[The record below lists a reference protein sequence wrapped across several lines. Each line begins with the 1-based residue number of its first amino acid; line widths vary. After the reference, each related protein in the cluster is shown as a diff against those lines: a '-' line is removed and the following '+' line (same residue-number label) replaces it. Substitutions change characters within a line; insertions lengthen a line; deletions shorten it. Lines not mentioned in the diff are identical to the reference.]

1 MLSTQPRIDRWRELI
16 QTGYL
21 EMPGL
26 HLTKPQIR
34 RMWNLDV
41 TTCDAVLDALEREK
55 VLRRTPEEAYVLES
69 CMLFEYA

>member
-1 MLSTQPRIDRWRELI
+1 MFSAQLHLDRWLELI
-16 QTGYL
+16 QTEYH

-34 RMWNLDV
+34 RMWSLDV

-55 VLRRTPEEAYVLES
+55 VLRRTSQQTYVLES
-69 CMLFEYA
+69 

>member
-1 MLSTQPRIDRWRELI
+1 MVVVMTSIQPPLDRWHLLI
-16 QTGYL
+16 QTEYR

-41 TTCDAVLDALEREK
+41 ATCDAVLDALEHEK
-55 VLRRTPEEAYVLES
+55 FLKRTPDQVYVLGS
-69 CMLFEYA
+69 

>member
-1 MLSTQPRIDRWRELI
+1 MAIMFSAQLHLDRWLELI
-16 QTGYL
+16 QTEYH

-34 RMWNLDV
+34 RMWSLDV

-55 VLRRTPEEAYVLES
+55 VLRRTSQQTYVLES
-69 CMLFEYA
+69 